1 MFASV
6 LMNTNARELNKVFD
20 YIVPNKFVD
29 TISIGAR
36 VFVPFGKGNNLSE
49 GYVLEL

>member
-20 YIVPNKFVD
+20 YIVPNEFVD

-36 VFVPFGKGNNLSE
+36 VFVPFCKGNNLS
-49 GYVLEL
+49 